1 MTWPAS
7 ALREVATL
15 PAQITG
21 LYGNIRAGR
30 ATLTGGYAL
39 NWDLRESQLLRLR
52 ALADVTLEGPDTRL
66 EGQVVARLGS
76 LSAQAVSGRAG
87 PGLLALVPDPLI
99 SDCSARAVVDIQGLS
114 ISRTAAAANGVVQID
129 AGQCKDLLGR
139 DMTIPQMTVDLS
151 TQGNDARAVV
161 SDRDGELGQITVAGD
176 RRLIVRVEPEG
187 ATLIPGMPTSGPVI
201 VEYPF

>member
-1 MTWPAS
+1 
-7 ALREVATL
+7 
-15 PAQITG
+15 
-21 LYGNIRAGR
+21 
-30 ATLTGGYAL
+30 
-39 NWDLRESQLLRLR
+39 
-52 ALADVTLEGPDTRL
+52 LA
-66 EGQVVARLGS
+66 
-76 LSAQAVSGRAG
+76 
-87 PGLLALVPDPLI
+87 
-99 SDCSARAVVDIQGLS
+99 
-114 ISRTAAAANGVVQID
+114 AAAANGVVQID

>member
-99 SDCSARAVVDIQGLS
+99 SDCSSRAVVDIQGLS